1 MKDFWEKIKAL
12 ALKFKDAAYL
22 IAVVLPVMLF
32 GLLLFMLRE
41 WWRRGSTEST
51 LSPEQPNVT
60 REVLDQEKQARDREQ
75 AIKREGEKTEAKIE
89 QDRQEQNNNIDKE
102 TEEVI
107 RQWERMAK
115 EGKSEELKQ
124 ELLRELDRWTTNKTK
139 D

>member
-1 MKDFWEKIKAL
+1 MKDFLEKIKAL

-22 IAVVLPVMLF
+22 IAVVLPVMLV

-51 LSPEQPNVT
+51 LQPEQPNVT

-75 AIKREGEKTEAKIE
+75 TIKREGEKTEAKIE
-89 QDRQEQNNNIDKE
+89 QDRQEQSNNIDKE

-107 RQWERMAK
+107 RQWERMARESK
-115 EGKSEELKQ
+115 PEELKQ
-124 ELLRELDRWTTNKTK
+124 ELLRELDQWTTNKTK